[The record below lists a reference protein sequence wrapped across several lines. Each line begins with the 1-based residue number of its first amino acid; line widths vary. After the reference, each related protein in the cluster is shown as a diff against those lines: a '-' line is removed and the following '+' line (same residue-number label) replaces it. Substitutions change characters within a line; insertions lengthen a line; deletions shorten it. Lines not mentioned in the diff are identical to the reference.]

1 MPDAFEQRPSNDSS
15 MNQRTGIGAL
25 AIVLITVVA
34 AIGSGENGGSGLVH
48 TISTLGANS
57 YLLKG
62 EDGWILVD
70 TGMKGSAKGLKNAF
84 SRLGVDPRSIK
95 LIVITHA
102 HLDHFG
108 ELANL
113 KRLTGAKVLAHR
125 YEASFIESGGNS
137 PIVARTTLGR
147 LINAIAP
154 KLRMEGSTVE
164 VVFDDELDLAGFGA
178 DGKVVC
184 TPGHT
189 AGSLSIVL
197 KDGSVLV
204 GDQFRG
210 KAGRLTLGMFYE
222 DEQKLR
228 ASLRRIVGFGPKVL
242 YMSHGATTDLADLEG
257 FVNALR

>member
-1 MPDAFEQRPSNDSS
+1 M
-15 MNQRTGIGAL
+15 
-25 AIVLITVVA
+25 
-34 AIGSGENGGSGLVH
+34 VH

-62 EDGWILVD
+62 EDGWVLVD

-84 SRLGVDPRSIK
+84 RNLGIDPRTIR
-95 LIVITHA
+95 LIIITHA
-102 HLDHFG
+102 HMDHFG

-137 PIVARTTLGR
+137 PIVARTALGR
-147 LINAIAP
+147 LINAILP
-154 KLRMEGSTVE
+154 KWKMEGTTVE
-164 VVFDDELDLAGFGA
+164 IVFDDELDLAAYGVG
-178 DGKVVC
+178 GKVVC

-197 KDGSVLV
+197 KDGSMLV

-210 KAGRLTLGMFYE
+210 KAGRLMLGMFYE
-222 DEQKLR
+222 DKRTLV
-228 ASLRRIVGFGPKVL
+228 ASLKRIVAFGPKVL
-242 YMSHGATTDLADLEG
+242 YMSHGASTDLADLEG
-257 FVNALR
+257 FISALKE